1 MASRFIR
8 RATHHQCC
16 TGEEIRHSSWRG
28 YRPTSDWHCVLLCR
42 TIWKKTLKTEFF
54 WKHLESCKAFQS
66 CYGLQFTEP
75 SPWPWFYFF
84 IDTRDWKDLTKD
96 WPYIWSKPSQNLT
109 ITILNVIE
117 TVSGIMSEW
126 VIWSIVFLF
135 CRLGHSDVFNLI
147 DQHNL
152 FNSIQDK
159 IIMLMEF
166 DKEVEVMASIRA
178 SFDSGIR
185 MLLTHKSDGFCTF
198 KNRITKMALPSLLNA
213 YWFLFLLFDRK
224 PWRCWLKTSTKFP

>member
-1 MASRFIR
+1 M
-8 RATHHQCC
+8 
-16 TGEEIRHSSWRG
+16 
-28 YRPTSDWHCVLLCR
+28 
-42 TIWKKTLKTEFF
+42 
-54 WKHLESCKAFQS
+54 
-66 CYGLQFTEP
+66 
-75 SPWPWFYFF
+75 
-84 IDTRDWKDLTKD
+84 
-96 WPYIWSKPSQNLT
+96 
-109 ITILNVIE
+109 
-117 TVSGIMSEW
+117 
-126 VIWSIVFLF
+126 
-135 CRLGHSDVFNLI
+135 FNLI

-178 SFDSGIR
+178 SFDSGLR

-224 PWRCWLKTSTKFP
+224 P